1 MRPGGVDE
9 SSLDKN
15 DSHGCGLPLGNK
27 FCYTQTKTLDYNQI
41 LGNSIQ
47 FPLKAIV
54 EILLLE
60 LDSIYRIQREVTIDF
75 K

>member
-1 MRPGGVDE
+1 M
-9 SSLDKN
+9 
-15 DSHGCGLPLGNK
+15 
-27 FCYTQTKTLDYNQI
+27 LDYNQI